1 MLYWFLL
8 LPLFEC
14 FTVAIMTLGIFVSHD
29 HGYVRFVVVTIPFR
43 DFCLIR
49 AIQWASR
56 MEQKLVTL
64 PEHLL
69 TSLKYS

>member
-1 MLYWFLL
+1 
-8 LPLFEC
+8 
-14 FTVAIMTLGIFVSHD
+14 MTFGICVSHD

-43 DFCLIR
+43 DFFLIR

-56 MEQKLVTL
+56 MEQNLVTL

-69 TSLKYS
+69 TPLKYSCQNACTCEFVGILHLSV